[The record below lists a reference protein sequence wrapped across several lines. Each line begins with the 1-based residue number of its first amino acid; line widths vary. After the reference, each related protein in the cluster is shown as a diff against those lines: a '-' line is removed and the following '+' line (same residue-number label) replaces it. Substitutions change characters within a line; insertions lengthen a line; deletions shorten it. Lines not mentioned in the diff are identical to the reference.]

1 MGMQISNPHKA
12 MWPSA
17 GAGAPV
23 TKLDLLRYYE
33 SVGEWMLEHIKGRPC
48 SFIRA
53 PDGIEG
59 PRFFQR
65 HPMRGTSNLLTRV
78 RIARDPKPYLQVD
91 RLEAFAA
98 LAQSAVLELHPWNC
112 FPGKPDVP
120 GRLVLDLDPG
130 PGVSFDDIVRAALEL
145 RERLSRLGLIAF
157 CKTTGGKGLH
167 VVTPLAQRK
176 PRPLKWPEAKAFA
189 KDVCRQMAA
198 DSPSRYVLNM
208 AKNKRVGRI
217 FLDYLRN
224 DRMAT
229 AVAPVSPRARDGAT
243 VSMPL
248 LWKQL
253 RAGLD
258 PMTFTIRTAPALLAS
273 SKAWRE
279 YREAERPLARAV
291 KRPLKSRA
299 Q

>member
-1 MGMQISNPHKA
+1 MH
-12 MWPSA
+12 W
-17 GAGAPV
+17 AP
-23 TKLDLLRYYE
+23 R
-33 SVGEWMLEHIKGRPC
+33 
-48 SFIRA
+48 RA
-53 PDGIEG
+53 K
-59 PRFFQR
+59 
-65 HPMRGTSNLLTRV
+65 S
-78 RIARDPKPYLQVD
+78 RIHDTELSTLHHRT
-91 RLEAFAA
+91 A
-98 LAQSAVLELHPWNC
+98 LAQSGGSVSLKNAPAPMSQASPAQTKRCRLNSTDFNQNQLNGEKCGLELHPWNC

-224 DRMAT
+224 DRVAT
-229 AVAPVSPRARDGAT
+229 AVAPLSPRARDGAT

-248 LWKQL
+248 LWKQV